1 MMYLPCPILFTALC
15 FSRFSF
21 PSLPRLWFS
30 KTRISRLKLGLTDS
44 VFLEEVAYLVARVQ
58 KIVVAD
64 VRVVVGREAG
74 LGGGIQ
80 PCKAR

>member
-1 MMYLPCPILFTALC
+1 
-15 FSRFSF
+15 
-21 PSLPRLWFS
+21 
-30 KTRISRLKLGLTDS
+30 LKLGLTDS